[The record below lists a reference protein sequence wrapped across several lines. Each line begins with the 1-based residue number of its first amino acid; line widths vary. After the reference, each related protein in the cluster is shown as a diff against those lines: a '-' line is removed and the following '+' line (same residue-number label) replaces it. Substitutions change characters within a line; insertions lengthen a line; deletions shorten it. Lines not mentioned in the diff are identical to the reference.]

1 MSDLLHNTHFW
12 LIIAFSVTII
22 LLVIKT
28 RKIVDNLLEKKI
40 KDVVNEIDDSVE
52 VLNEAT
58 TLLNESSSEL
68 QSIEKSL
75 TEGSLKSKNEDDS
88 YYEKYIA
95 NLNLKIKANKEA
107 FSNYLDIQYNSSIL
121 DHKKKI
127 IHKSIE
133 NVMNHIDK
141 NIDQNLHG
149 KLIDDS
155 IDNLSK
161 KL

>member
-1 MSDLLHNTHFW
+1 MSELLNNTHFW
-12 LIIAFSVTII
+12 LVIAFSIMVI

-28 RKIVDNLLEKKI
+28 RKIINDLLEKRI
-40 KDVVNEIDDSVE
+40 DDVKNEIDESVD

-58 TLLNESSSEL
+58 ALLNESSTEL
-68 QSIEKSL
+68 SSIEKRL
-75 TEGSLKSKNEDDS
+75 AEGSLKSKNEDDS

-95 NLNLKIKANKEA
+95 NLNTKIKANKDA
-107 FSNYLDIQYNSSIL
+107 FNNYLDIQYKSSIL

-127 IHKSIE
+127 IHKSLE
-133 NVMNHIDK
+133 NIMDYIDK
-141 NIDQNLHG
+141 NVDEKHHH
-149 KLIDDS
+149 KLINDS